1 MPVATGTR
9 EPRQGAHPPRLGA
22 ASLAA
27 RRDARQGP
35 RLGSSYLLILAL
47 VGTLLAVGLV
57 MVLSASSVAAFAR
70 TGDSYTYL
78 KRQAIWAG
86 TGVVLMLVVSRVD
99 YHRWRRWAWPL
110 LGVTAL
116 LLLIPLL
123 PFTHAITPTINGA
136 RRWVNLG
143 VLTLQPSEL
152 AKFTGLMD
160 LVGPA
165 GAFAFAPVARG
176 WERRLR
182 RARANPTMPA
192 WGDT

>member
-1 MPVATGTR
+1 GRFQLKVIRRMPVATGTR

-57 MVLSASSVAAFAR
+57 MVLSASSVAAYAR

-99 YHRWRRWAWPL
+99 YHRWRRLAVPL
-110 LGVTAL
+110 LGLSVL
-116 LLLIPLL
+116 LLLVVQIGR
-123 PFTHAITPTINGA
+123 ASCRVRVWGGGGGGGV
-136 RRWVNLG
+136 RRRV
-143 VLTLQPSEL
+143 VE
-152 AKFTGLMD
+152 
-160 LVGPA
+160 
-165 GAFAFAPVARG
+165 
-176 WERRLR
+176 
-182 RARANPTMPA
+182 
-192 WGDT
+192 WGCG